1 MYRSIRCV
9 RTGRPPL
16 AFRCVIACVY
26 PLGRPLEH
34 QGRKTWIPV
43 IRTFIAASAERNR
56 MNVLRKSYT
65 LSAVSTRM
73 RLGHNLDARS
83 TEVIKSDI
91 SHVFSRCVNGYQS
104 RSELGAHPNESIRW
118 HRSLLKD
125 PFRRFTSAKMF
136 NRYKSCRDE
145 LLREDA

>member
-43 IRTFIAASAERNR
+43 IRTFIAASAERYR

-91 SHVFSRCVNGYQS
+91 SNVFMDVSTAINRGVSLEHTPMTVSGGIDLCWKT
-104 RSELGAHPNESIRW
+104 RSADL
-118 HRSLLKD
+118 
-125 PFRRFTSAKMF
+125 RRRKCSTGTIQVMS
-136 NRYKSCRDE
+136 
-145 LLREDA
+145 